1 MNDETKLVFAL
12 EHIAHL
18 EDLIEDNEYH
28 SYLNDNLSTMKYE
41 LKRQFELEKNRKEEK
56 MTTEEDRFNGS
67 SEGDLIAEL
76 LCITG
81 ELGGKMDRL
90 TTYDSD
96 GKTTKKIVIEYDE
109 KIEERVPVKE
119 VSEQFPQ

>member
-1 MNDETKLVFAL
+1 
-12 EHIAHL
+12 
-18 EDLIEDNEYH
+18 EDLIEDN
-28 SYLNDNLSTMKYE
+28 NNLSTMKYE
-41 LKRQFELEKNRKEEK
+41 ITKQLSIEQNRKEEK

-90 TTYDSD
+90 TTFNSE
-96 GKTTKKIVIEYDE
+96 GRTTKKIVIEYDE
-109 KIEERVPVKE
+109 KIEERVPVE
-119 VSEQFPQ
+119 